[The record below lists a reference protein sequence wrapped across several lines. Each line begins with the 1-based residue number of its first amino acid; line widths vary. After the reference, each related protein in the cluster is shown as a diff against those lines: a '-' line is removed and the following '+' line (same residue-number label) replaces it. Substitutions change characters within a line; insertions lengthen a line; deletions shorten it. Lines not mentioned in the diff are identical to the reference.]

1 MLNDYNTMSVKAAS
15 VPYADMYSTTGY
27 IKDDSPNALRIID
40 ASKSARINLA
50 NGSVKERFLENYT
63 AGKCTI
69 ADLIWWELEE
79 VTE

>member
-15 VPYADMYSTTGY
+15 VVYADMYSTTGY
-27 IKDDSPNALRIID
+27 IIDDSPNALRIID

-50 NGSVKERFLENYT
+50 NGSVKERFLATYT
-63 AGKCTI
+63 SGKCTI